1 MKIWYILFLNITFS
15 LILKAQE
22 PNYEVAA
29 KSIESDLK
37 VELQALAELREEIAK
52 ERPELAQETEKI
64 ATELRDKR
72 RRSQLAGQERD
83 ALIHDLTSLSSEVRS
98 WRDESIYIENLL
110 SDFRKNL
117 EMQMSVTEAESMRPL
132 LLSADQQGTEDG
144 LEARLDLLAVSYTHL
159 TLPTKA

>member
-72 RRSQLAGQERD
+72 RRSQ
-83 ALIHDLTSLSSEVRS
+83 
-98 WRDESIYIENLL
+98 
-110 SDFRKNL
+110 
-117 EMQMSVTEAESMRPL
+117 
-132 LLSADQQGTEDG
+132 
-144 LEARLDLLAVSYTHL
+144 
-159 TLPTKA
+159 

>member
-1 MKIWYILFLNITFS
+1 MKIWYALFLNITFS

-22 PNYEVAA
+22 ANYEVAA

-110 SDFRKNL
+110 SDF
-117 EMQMSVTEAESMRPL
+117 
-132 LLSADQQGTEDG
+132 
-144 LEARLDLLAVSYTHL
+144 
-159 TLPTKA
+159 